1 MSVWNFKRM
10 GNNMLSKEEI
20 SRISRRYLVESILT
34 TVALVLLT
42 LGLAHCLSID
52 AIVAPLSV
60 SAVFSVVVN
69 GLDGF
74 IWKKVASNSEES
86 LPTFYTA
93 VSGFRMLLALATLL
107 VCYIIV
113 GRDAMM
119 VYCLTFIGFYFI
131 HLAHHAIFFA
141 RVSNAHGK
149 FDKEK

>member
-1 MSVWNFKRM
+1 M
-10 GNNMLSKEEI
+10 GNNMLDKDKI
-20 SRISRRYLVESILT
+20 SGTCRRYLVESILT
-34 TVALVLLT
+34 TAALVLLA
-42 LGLAHCLSID
+42 LGLAYCLSID
-52 AIVAPLSV
+52 SIVAPLTV
-60 SAVFSVVVN
+60 SAVFSIVVN
-69 GLDGF
+69 ALDGL
-74 IWKKVASNSEES
+74 IWKKVASSSEES

-107 VCYIIV
+107 VCYLIV
-113 GRDAMM
+113 GRDAML

>member
-1 MSVWNFKRM
+1 M
-10 GNNMLSKEEI
+10 GNNMLDKDKI
-20 SRISRRYLVESILT
+20 SGICRRYLVESVLT
-34 TVALVLLT
+34 TAALVLLA
-42 LGLAHCLSID
+42 LGLAYCLSID
-52 AIVAPLSV
+52 SIVAPLTV
-60 SAVFSVVVN
+60 SAVFSIVVN
-69 GLDGF
+69 ALDGL
-74 IWKKVASNSEES
+74 IWKKVASSSEES

-107 VCYIIV
+107 VCYLIV
-113 GRDAMM
+113 GRDAML

>member
-1 MSVWNFKRM
+1 M
-10 GNNMLSKEEI
+10 GNNMLDKDKI
-20 SRISRRYLVESILT
+20 SGICRRYLVESILT
-34 TVALVLLT
+34 TAALVLLA
-42 LGLAHCLSID
+42 LGLAYCLSID
-52 AIVAPLSV
+52 SIVAPLTV
-60 SAVFSVVVN
+60 SAVFSIVVN
-69 GLDGF
+69 ALDGL
-74 IWKKVASNSEES
+74 IWKKVASSSEES

-107 VCYIIV
+107 VCSLIV
-113 GRDAMM
+113 GRDAML

>member
-1 MSVWNFKRM
+1 M
-10 GNNMLSKEEI
+10 GNNMLDKDKI
-20 SRISRRYLVESILT
+20 SGICRRYLVESILT
-34 TVALVLLT
+34 TAALVLLA
-42 LGLAHCLSID
+42 LGLAYCLSID
-52 AIVAPLSV
+52 SIVAPLTV
-60 SAVFSVVVN
+60 SAVFSIVVN
-69 GLDGF
+69 ALDGL
-74 IWKKVASNSEES
+74 IWKKVASSSEES

-107 VCYIIV
+107 VCYLIV
-113 GRDAMM
+113 GRDAML

>member
-1 MSVWNFKRM
+1 M
-10 GNNMLSKEEI
+10 GNNMLSIDEI
-20 SRISRRYLVESILT
+20 SKISRRYLVESLLT
-34 TVALVLLT
+34 TMVLILLT
-42 LGLAHCLSID
+42 LGLAYCLSIET
-52 AIVAPLSV
+52 IVAPLSV
-60 SAVFSVVVN
+60 SAVFSIVVN

-113 GRDAMM
+113 GRDAML

>member
-1 MSVWNFKRM
+1 M
-10 GNNMLSKEEI
+10 GNNMLDKDKI
-20 SRISRRYLVESILT
+20 SGICRRYLVESVLIT
-34 TVALVLLT
+34 AALVLLA
-42 LGLAHCLSID
+42 LGLAYCLSID
-52 AIVAPLSV
+52 SIVAPLTV
-60 SAVFSVVVN
+60 SAVFSIVVN
-69 GLDGF
+69 ALDGL
-74 IWKKVASNSEES
+74 IWKKVASSSEES

-107 VCYIIV
+107 VCYLIV
-113 GRDAMM
+113 GRDAML